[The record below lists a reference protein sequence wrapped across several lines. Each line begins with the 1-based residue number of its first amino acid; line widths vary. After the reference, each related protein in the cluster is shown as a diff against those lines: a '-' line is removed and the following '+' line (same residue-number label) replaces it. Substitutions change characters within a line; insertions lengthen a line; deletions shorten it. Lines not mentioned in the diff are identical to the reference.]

1 MTRSFSLLA
10 VAAVSGPSFSQASP
24 NRHPDEGRPGIAGNG
39 IPHIQDGGSG
49 WCPDRSAAL
58 EYVDDDH
65 WRHCDGGYDVG
76 TEFDTGRHYVQQLA
90 YLREILAPRWV
101 REQTVMADTVEA
113 AR

>member
-1 MTRSFSLLA
+1 MKVDPASLA
-10 VAAVSGPSFSQASP
+10 TGYQ
-24 NRHPDEGRPGIAGNG
+24 
-39 IPHIQDGGSG
+39 HIQDGGSG

-65 WRHCDGGYDVG
+65 WRTAVPANEGWRHCDGGYDVG

-90 YLREILAPRWV
+90 FLREILAPRWV